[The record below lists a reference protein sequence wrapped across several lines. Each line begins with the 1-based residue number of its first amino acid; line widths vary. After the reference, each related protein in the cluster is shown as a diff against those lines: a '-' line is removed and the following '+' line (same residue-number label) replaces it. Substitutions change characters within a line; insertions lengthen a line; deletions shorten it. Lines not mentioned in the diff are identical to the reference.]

1 MRSHVPGQVYLL
13 HFTVPYVAIQH
24 PGKKYQCAKHYL
36 GWSEDLITRLI
47 AHKKGNGSRLVQ
59 VINDAGIEWQLARV
73 WNGDRFLERQL
84 KKRGGRSRLCPVC
97 LGTGIALQWE
107 TYDTTA
113 ALLTGISVGT

>member
-1 MRSHVPGQVYLL
+1 MQSHVPGQVYLL

-36 GWSEDLITRLI
+36 GWSKDLIARLT
-47 AHKKGNGSRLVQ
+47 AHKNGNGSRLVR

-73 WNGDRFLERQL
+73 WDGDRFLERQL
-84 KKRGGRSRLCPVC
+84 KRRGGRSRICPIC
-97 LGTGIALQWE
+97 QGTGIALQWE

-113 ALLTGISVGT
+113 ALLTGISVGA